1 MSEEGK
7 EVRKKYVSEDAQEV
21 HEILSAVSEFIAGL
35 KEPIKEFLDMLLSS
49 LDGERL
55 GKEVAKFYRELK
67 ESGMPEEMIREMV
80 KEFFKRK
87 LEAAP
92 SLGSL
97 AKMIGDALSSKG
109 KLLKGIRGGVSG
121 VPEDVVKRLDEIEK
135 VVPEEYRGKIR
146 EVKEKL
152 SRLSRRSEEE
162 EEEEKE
168 EESEE

>member
-1 MSEEGK
+1 MSEEGR
-7 EVRKKYVSEDAQEV
+7 EVRRKYVSEDAQEV
-21 HEILSAVSEFIAGL
+21 HEILSAVSEFIVGI

-49 LDGERL
+49 LDGEKL
-55 GKEVAKFYRELK
+55 GKEAAKFYKELK

-80 KEFFKRK
+80 KEFFRKK

-92 SLGSL
+92 NLGSL
-97 AKMIGDALSSKG
+97 AKMINEALSSKG
-109 KLLKGIRGGVSG
+109 KVLIRGGVPR

-135 VVPEEYRGKIR
+135 VVPEEYRGKVR